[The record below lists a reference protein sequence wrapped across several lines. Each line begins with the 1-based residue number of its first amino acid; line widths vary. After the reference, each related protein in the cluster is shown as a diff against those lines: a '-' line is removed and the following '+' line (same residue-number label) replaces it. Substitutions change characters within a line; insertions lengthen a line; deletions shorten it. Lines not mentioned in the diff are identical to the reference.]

1 MFEKMNISTLLAW
14 SLGSIILLNIAMI
27 TVTHLKSA
35 ATIESAAYINRNV
48 FPTTLHA
55 NNIRTNVLRNWGN
68 TLILGETTDALEI
81 KTITEEMNANSNS
94 ISASFEQ
101 LQALIVSSDE
111 KILLEQTLA
120 ARKTYTDNRKH
131 YVDQIKAGAVDEAK
145 KYLINTLRKDV
156 GDYVALIG
164 KLSDLQ
170 TGKMEAQTN
179 QVVDQS
185 TDLKYT
191 NLLLGIVVV
200 MFSAAT
206 AMFIIHSVN
215 GKLGGEVH
223 YVTGIAREIASG
235 NLEVE
240 INVQAGDHHS
250 LMASILGM
258 RNKLREIVGQ
268 INDSAHMASEAAR
281 HLAITAEEVAHA
293 SHVQSEA
300 AATTA
305 AAVEEMTVSISEV
318 SRSAQNA
325 QEISRHTETVSEN
338 GSKVIH
344 RAAASMSEIADSVQ
358 QSAVVI
364 GVLEQHS
371 KEVSTVVNVIK
382 AIAEQTNLLAL
393 NAAIEAARAGEQG
406 RGFSVVA
413 DEVRHLAERTTKST
427 QEITETIEK
436 IQAATQNTVSS
447 MNSGMEKVD
456 SGAELAHQAGTA
468 INDIKIST
476 ADVVGRIDQI
486 SVAIREQSE
495 ACNEIARN
503 VERIAQMTGENS
515 QAVDKTSEAAHQL
528 ETIAASLERS
538 IGYFRL

>member
-1 MFEKMNISTLLAW
+1 MNISTLLAW
-14 SLGSIILLNIAMI
+14 SLGSVILLNIAMVA
-27 TVTHLKSA
+27 VTHFKSGE
-35 ATIESAAYINRNV
+35 TIIGADYISRNV
-48 FPTTLHA
+48 FPTTQHA
-55 NNIRTNVLRNWGN
+55 NNIRMNVLRNWGN
-68 TLILGETTDALEI
+68 TLILAETSDVSEI
-81 KTITEEMNANSNS
+81 KTITEEMSTNSNS
-94 ISASFEQ
+94 ISDSFNQ
-101 LQALIVSSDE
+101 LQTLIAGSEE
-111 KILLEQTLA
+111 KALLEQTLA
-120 ARKTYTDNRKH
+120 ARKTYTDDRKH
-131 YVDQIKAGAVDEAK
+131 YVDQIKSGAVDEARQ
-145 KYLINTLRKDV
+145 YLVNTLRKDI

-164 KLSDLQ
+164 KLNDLQ

-179 QVVDQS
+179 QVVNQS

-191 NLLLGIVVV
+191 NLLLGIIVVI
-200 MFSAAT
+200 FSAAT
-206 AMFIIHSVN
+206 ALFIIRSVN

-223 YVTGIAREIASG
+223 YVTDIAREIASG
-235 NLEVE
+235 NLKVD
-240 INVQAGDHHS
+240 ISLRTGDSHS

-258 RNKLREIVGQ
+258 RDKLREIVGQ
-268 INDSAHMASEAAR
+268 INDSAHMASEAAKR
-281 HLAITAEEVAHA
+281 LAITAEEVAHA

-406 RGFSVVA
+406 RGFAVVA
-413 DEVRHLAERTTKST
+413 DEVRQLAERTTKST
-427 QEITETIEK
+427 QEITGTIDK

-447 MNSGMEKVD
+447 MNSGVEKVG
-456 SGAELAHQAGTA
+456 SGAELAHQAGAA
-468 INDIKIST
+468 INDIKSST
-476 ADVVGRIDQI
+476 GNVVVRIDQI
-486 SVAIREQSE
+486 SMAIREQSE

-515 QAVDKTSEAAHQL
+515 QAVDKTTEAAHQL
-528 ETIAASLERS
+528 ESIAASLERS